1 MDGIWVMKQSFWA
14 VKKGKFLRMG
24 KEQVFLNKNVGL
36 VRVSSWS
43 TWVFNKTC
51 FFLNAACCVLPFVV
65 GGESNRH
72 VLSCLF
78 PDAVFGVQASITL
91 AVEIRCP
98 KGTCSRNIILKVVS
112 RMTILRHQIRIDKK
126 WKYSNPTYWVEVSNV
141 LQQHP
146 GHFWSL
152 R

>member
-1 MDGIWVMKQSFWA
+1 MDGILGDEAIILNCQK
-14 VKKGKFLRMG
+14 R
-24 KEQVFLNKNVGL
+24 QVPENGEGTVCFFNVGL

-43 TWVFNKTC
+43 TWVFKKTR
-51 FFLNAACCVLPFVV
+51 FIFNAVCCVSPFVV
-65 GGESNRH
+65 GGESNRN

-91 AVEIRCP
+91 AVSSLSKGNMFP
-98 KGTCSRNIILKVVS
+98 KYNLKS
-112 RMTILRHQIRIDKK
+112 CLPNDNFETSDKK
-126 WKYSNPTYWVEVSNV
+126 WTDSNPTYWVEVSDV